1 MDKYPLWANVCTL
14 WIKKYKLKRIKDI
27 ESPLYKLYI
36 CLHPVAINVLKMK
49 RIFKFHRTMMR
60 ISFLLTFTMLF
71 AHCTRPVKI
80 SQELYNN
87 IQEGFTTPAD
97 TNKPWCYYY
106 WIGDDISKEGITKD
120 LEAMKE
126 FGLGAVLIGNI
137 NPDEGGCSM
146 FEPMGGSAP
155 KYTGQGVINPIAAI
169 AAMAMLLE
177 QCGADA
183 AADRIL
189 TAVKSV
195 TGSKMQSQSAGKMG
209 FSTSEVGDLVVAA
222 L

>member
-1 MDKYPLWANVCTL
+1 MLLALCTQ
-14 WIKKYKLKRIKDI
+14 
-27 ESPLYKLYI
+27 
-36 CLHPVAINVLKMK
+36 
-49 RIFKFHRTMMR
+49 
-60 ISFLLTFTMLF
+60 
-71 AHCTRPVKI
+71 PVKI
-80 SQELYNN
+80 SQELYDQ
-87 IQEGFTTPAD
+87 IQEAFITPAD
-97 TNKPWCYYY
+97 TNRPWCYYY